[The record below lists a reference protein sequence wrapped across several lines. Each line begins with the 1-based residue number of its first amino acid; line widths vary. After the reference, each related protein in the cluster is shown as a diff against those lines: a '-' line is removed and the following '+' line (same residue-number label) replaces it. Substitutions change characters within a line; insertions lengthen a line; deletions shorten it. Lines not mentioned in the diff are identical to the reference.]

1 MLLDCGAGE
10 DSWESL
16 RLKEVQPVHPTGDQS
31 WVFIGGTDVEAE
43 TPILWPPDAK
53 SWLIGKDLMLGKIEG
68 RRRRDERMRWLD
80 GVTDTWW
87 TPCVDSSSWWWTGR
101 PGVLRFM
108 GSQRVGHDWVTELN
122 STTQSYNYIISILWK
137 ITNVLLMVL
146 LRPSLPHY
154 CMDTKNREQKNIISS
169 YWII

>member
-1 MLLDCGAGE
+1 MLLNCDVVE

-16 RLKEVQPVHPTGDQS
+16 GLQGDQTNLKGNQS
-31 WVFIGGTDVEAE
+31 WIFIGRIHAKAE
-43 TPILWPPDAK
+43 TPILWPPDVK
-53 SWLIGKDLMLGKIEG
+53 NWLIWKDPDARKDWGQEEKG
-68 RRRRDERMRWLD
+68 WD
-80 GVTDTWW
+80 GWMASPTQWTWAW
-87 TPCVDSSSWWWTGR
+87 VDSSSWWWTGK
-101 PGVLRFM
+101 PGVLQFM

-146 LRPSLPHY
+146 LRPSLLHY
-154 CMDTKNREQKNIISS
+154 CMGTKNREQKNIISS